1 MKKKR
6 YIQMEFRS
14 SYLQFVLAHSLT
26 TMVDDAVASDV
37 FVVTAAIVVI
47 IIMKVYNG
55 HCLKR
60 YMDTF

>member
-1 MKKKR
+1 
-6 YIQMEFRS
+6 MEFRS

-47 IIMKVYNG
+47 IIMKVYHG

-60 YMDTF
+60 YMATF